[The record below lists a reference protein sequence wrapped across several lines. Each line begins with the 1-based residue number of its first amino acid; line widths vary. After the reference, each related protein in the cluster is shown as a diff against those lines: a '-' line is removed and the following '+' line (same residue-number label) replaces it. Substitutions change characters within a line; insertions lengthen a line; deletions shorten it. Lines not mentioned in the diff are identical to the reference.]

1 MASRADSG
9 RGAQEVTKDDVL
21 YDDRQEH
28 HYVAVR
34 VNDDGVTMRRQ
45 DTEYYVPHTIFTE
58 WYDPTQVTRNED
70 IPVEAPDWLA
80 TST

>member
-9 RGAQEVTKDDVL
+9 RGAQEVTKDDIL

-34 VNDDGVTMRRQ
+34 VDDDGVTMRRQ
-45 DTEYYVPHTIFTE
+45 DTE
-58 WYDPTQVTRNED
+58 
-70 IPVEAPDWLA
+70 
-80 TST
+80 